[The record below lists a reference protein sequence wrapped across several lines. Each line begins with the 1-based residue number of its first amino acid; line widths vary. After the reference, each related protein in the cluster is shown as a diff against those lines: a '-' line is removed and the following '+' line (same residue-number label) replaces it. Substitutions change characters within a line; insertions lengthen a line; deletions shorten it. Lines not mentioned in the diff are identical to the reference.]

1 MALVAAAKKTDP
13 EIQQDVLRELKW
25 DTRVEETDVGVEVD
39 AGVVTL
45 SGTVSSW
52 GKRHAAAEAAHRV
65 RGVLDVANDIVVKMP
80 GMPGRTD
87 TEVAHAVRNALMW
100 DVFVPDTHIR
110 STVSDGVVTM
120 DGEVETWTQAE
131 DAERAVRNL
140 AGVRSVMNLIS
151 IKPPYVVDAAEDL
164 RHRSLL
170 GGERGRDRSGQ
181 GHAGRAPSGRQA
193 ADRAVLLAAHLLFEE
208 GALGALVSLLL
219 LASAIAFPGA
229 FA

>member
-1 MALVAAAKKTDP
+1 MAMLSVSQKTDS

-25 DTRVEETDVGVEVD
+25 DTRVKETDVGVEVD

-65 RGVLDVANDIVVKMP
+65 RDVLDVANDIVVKMP

-87 TEVAHAVRNALMW
+87 TEVAHAVRNALVW
-100 DVFVPDTHIR
+100 DVFVPDTRIR
-110 STVSDGVVTM
+110 STVSDGVVTL
-120 DGEVETWTQAE
+120 DGDVESWSQAE

-151 IKPPYVVDAAEDL
+151 IKPPSVVEAKV
-164 RHRSLL
+164 
-170 GGERGRDRSGQ
+170 RGRG
-181 GHAGRAPSGRQA
+181 
-193 ADRAVLLAAHLLFEE
+193 E
-208 GALGALVSLLL
+208 G
-219 LASAIAFPGA
+219 
-229 FA
+229 